1 MASYFIEDKYVE
13 KTLDDGTVAYTR
25 TRFIV
30 ESLRYYREECF
41 KIIDDGEKTIKE
53 TPRLMFVASFEDA
66 MNRINK
72 ISDTQIRIRKAKE
85 FISRIDNIL
94 IQIANKTPQSPKPS
108 QDEPSK

>member
-1 MASYFIEDKYVE
+1 MASYYIEDKYFE

-30 ESLRYYREECF
+30 ESLHYYREECF
-41 KIIDDGEKTIKE
+41 KIIDNCEKTIKE

-72 ISDTQIRIRKAKE
+72 ISDTQNRIKKAQDL
-85 FISRIDNIL
+85 ISKIDNIL
-94 IQIANKTPQSPKPS
+94 IKMANKKQQSSKPA